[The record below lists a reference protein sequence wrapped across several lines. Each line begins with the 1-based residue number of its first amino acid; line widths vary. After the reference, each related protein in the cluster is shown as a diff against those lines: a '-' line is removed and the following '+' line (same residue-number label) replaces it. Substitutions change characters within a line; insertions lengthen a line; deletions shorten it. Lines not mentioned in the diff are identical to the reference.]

1 MTNQFNGNKNLLG
14 INSLGRIGK
23 LTLWYHILYR
33 DFDGFVINVGREV
46 GRSIADIVHVI
57 EMDSTYGSL
66 NQFLHGHKNENAS
79 VKIIDEAGGTL
90 EIEGLSIKILRKARN
105 PKEINWASEGVR
117 LVVDCTGTFTD
128 PFAVADNVKGS
139 LRGHLEAGAEC
150 VILSAPFKIK
160 GESKELPDDSKV
172 LVYGINH
179 INFDPAR
186 HHLISAASCTTTG
199 LAHMVKPLMDTEE
212 TSRILTASMTTV
224 HAATNTQSILDSVPD
239 GGTKDLRKNR
249 SVLNNIILTS
259 TGAAETLEYVIPEIR
274 QIGFMA
280 DSVRIPTNTSSLI
293 SLNVTFPTPVSEK
306 SSPVINR
313 AFINGIY
320 KKAAEGPQKGLLTY
334 SENQNV
340 SSDFIGFESAIVIEG
355 YETHLR
361 TAFMSFPTEMLAKY
375 GIQNTNGA
383 KMPVTH
389 AKIFGW
395 YDNEYGS
402 FVTSMGKLTTYI
414 ASNMR

>member
-1 MTNQFNGNKNLLG
+1 MTNQSGSRQLLG
-14 INSLGRIGK
+14 INGLGRIGK
-23 LTLWYHILYR
+23 LTLWYHILSR

-46 GRSIADIVHVI
+46 GRSIADIIHFI
-57 EMDSTYGSL
+57 ETDSTYGSL
-66 NQFLHGHKNENAS
+66 SQFLHGHKNDICRIE
-79 VKIIDEAGGTL
+79 IIDETAASL
-90 EIEGLSIKILRKARN
+90 KIDGLSIKVLRKARN
-105 PKEINWASEGVR
+105 PKDINWSGEGVR
-117 LVVDCTGTFTD
+117 LVVDCTGNFTD
-128 PFAVADNVKGS
+128 PTIPADSLKGS

-150 VILSAPFKIK
+150 VIVSAPFKTK
-160 GESKELPDDSKV
+160 TESKELPDDSKV
-172 LVYGINH
+172 LIYGVNQIKY
-179 INFDPAR
+179 DSAK
-186 HHLISAASCTTTG
+186 HHVISAASCTTTG
-199 LAHMVKPLMDTEE
+199 LAHMVKPLMDTQE

-239 GGTKDLRKNR
+239 SGAKDLRKNR

-259 TGAAETLEYVIPEIR
+259 TGAAETLEYVIPEIK

-280 DSVRIPTNTSSLI
+280 DSVRIPTSTSSLI

-306 SSPVINR
+306 GPTVINR

-334 SENQNV
+334 SDNQNV

-361 TAFMSFPTEMLAKY
+361 TAFMSLPNEMLDRY
-375 GIQNTNGA
+375 GIQNVNSI

-402 FVTSMGKLTTYI
+402 FVTSMGKLTAYI
-414 ASNMR
+414 AANMR